1 MALGEALLGGL
12 GSVVSGLFGKSSAEK
27 QAKRQ
32 EQLQRD
38 FAQKGI
44 QWKVKDAKKAGIH
57 PLAALGANTIS
68 YSPITTGTP
77 DLGLGQL
84 GQDVGRAIDAGS
96 TQNQRTASLQTR
108 IAEAQLKGLELDNA
122 GKAIQNSALASQN
135 VLRSQAGPAMAAV
148 SGATNSG
155 VPGQNSPYIVGG
167 ASVTRNPNFSDAQ
180 VIEDRHG
187 DVAAAGYGLLTIPAD
202 AYATVMK
209 SPNFRRALAETAP
222 YRAMANS
229 VATGYARS
237 LIPRNK
243 PYPLRRSSYS
253 GGGW

>member
-1 MALGEALLGGL
+1 MALGEALLGGI
-12 GSVVSGLFGKSSAEK
+12 GSVVSGLFGNKSE
-27 QAKRQ
+27 KRQ
-32 EQLQRD
+32 VALQKE

-44 QWKVKDAKKAGIH
+44 QWKVKDALKAGVH
-57 PLAALGANTIS
+57 PLAALGANTVS
-68 YSPITTGTP
+68 YSPVSVGTP
-77 DLGLGQL
+77 DFGGI
-84 GQDVGRAIDAGS
+84 GQDIGRAIDAGS
-96 TQNQRTASLQTR
+96 TQNQRAAGLQTR

-135 VLRSQAGPAMAAV
+135 VLRSQTGPAMAAV
-148 SGATNSG
+148 NGATNTG

-167 ASVTRNPNFSDAQ
+167 ATITRNPNFSDAQ

-202 AYATVMK
+202 AYATAMK

-222 YRAMANS
+222 YRAKANA
-229 VATGYARS
+229 VATDYARS

-243 PYPLRRSSYS
+243 VYPLRRSSYS